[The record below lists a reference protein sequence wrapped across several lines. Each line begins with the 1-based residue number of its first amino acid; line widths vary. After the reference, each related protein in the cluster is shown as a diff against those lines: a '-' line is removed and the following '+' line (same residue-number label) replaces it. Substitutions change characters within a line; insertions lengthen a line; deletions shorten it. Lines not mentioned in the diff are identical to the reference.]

1 MKGLLVSCME
11 WKDWSSIAF
20 TERYC
25 LPSSAGIYVVVD
37 ASDCVW
43 YVGQAVNIK
52 ARWAG
57 KTHHRYP
64 QLIRSNKKRS
74 YRIYWLELSVDL
86 LTEKEKYYI
95 ELLKPELNGCK
106 VKKYL
111 PKQPQVEQE
120 IKRILKV
127 LNQPTFLF
135 PVLRSVVAG
144 EYEDNGGIRCIV
156 ILINANDTNLLLK
169 SMQKK
174 HSPQVK
180 NAWGLYK
187 SYCGKTEQGYQSSSV
202 IAYSIFKYRFE
213 FIQAADIIF
222 YLEEH
227 SSIRERYIGV
237 SELLGLQVKIFKYLD
252 IFNKLPIED
261 EYIYTNSEGKKCLT
275 NLDYL
280 KYRRRDLK
288 CLQQVNLYRV

>member
-1 MKGLLVSCME
+1 ME
-11 WKDWSSIAF
+11 WKNWSSIAF
-20 TERYC
+20 TERHC
-25 LPSSAGIYVVVD
+25 LPSSSGIYVVVD
-37 ASDCVW
+37 ANDCVW
-43 YVGQAVNIK
+43 YVGQAANIK

-74 YRIYWLELSVDL
+74 YRIHWLEVSVSL

-111 PKQPQVEQE
+111 PKLPQVERE
-120 IKRILKV
+120 INRLLK
-127 LNQPTFLF
+127 LINQSTFLF
-135 PVLRSVVAG
+135 PMVRSVVAG

-156 ILINANDTNLLLK
+156 ILINANDTSLLFK
-169 SMQKK
+169 FMQKR
-174 HSPQVK
+174 HSSQVK

-187 SYCGKTEQGYQSSSV
+187 SYCGKTEQGYQSCAI

-227 SSIRERYIGV
+227 SSIREQYIGV
-237 SELLGLQVKIFKYLD
+237 SELLGVQVKIFKYLD
-252 IFNKLPIED
+252 IFHELPTED
-261 EYIYTNSEGKKCLT
+261 EYIFTNSEGKKCLT

>member
-1 MKGLLVSCME
+1 
-11 WKDWSSIAF
+11 
-20 TERYC
+20 
-25 LPSSAGIYVVVD
+25 VVVD
-37 ASDCVW
+37 TSDCVW
-43 YVGQAVNIK
+43 YVGQV
-52 ARWAG
+52 
-57 KTHHRYP
+57 
-64 QLIRSNKKRS
+64 
-74 YRIYWLELSVDL
+74 SVDL
-86 LTEKEKYYI
+86 LTEKEKFYI

-106 VKKYL
+106 IKQYL
-111 PKQPQVEQE
+111 PRQPQVERE
-120 IKRILKV
+120 INRLLKV
-127 LNQPTFLF
+127 INQPTFLF
-135 PVLRSVVAG
+135 PVIRSVVAG

-156 ILINANDTNLLLK
+156 ILINANDTNLLFK

-187 SYCGKTEQGYQSSSV
+187 SYCGKTEQGYQSCAI

-227 SSIRERYIGV
+227 SSIREQYIGV
-237 SELLGLQVKIFKYLD
+237 SELLGVQVKIFKYLD
-252 IFNKLPIED
+252 IFNEFPTED
-261 EYIYTNSEGKKCLT
+261 EYIFTNSEGKKCLR